1 MLRNDKVKPI
11 EELTELL
18 DRIRTDKKIVLCHGV
33 FDLLH
38 VGHIRHFEH
47 AKKLGDILVVTLT
60 ADRYVN
66 KGPHRPAFPEDLR
79 AESLAALDCVDYV
92 AINRWPLATEP
103 IERLRPHVY
112 VKGSDYKDKDDDRT
126 GGITLE
132 ENAVRSIGGELAFT
146 DDITFSASNL
156 INRHLP
162 VFSSE
167 VSDYIAEF
175 SSRHSIDE
183 VTGYLEN
190 AKSVSVLVIGEAII
204 DEYRYCEAI
213 GKSSKEPMLA
223 MRHLSTEKFA
233 GGILAV
239 GNHVASFADSVGLVT
254 FLGTEETQE
263 SFVREHLNNE
273 ISQTFLYRKDAPTIV
288 KQRFVENYFFTKM
301 LDIYQMSAGTL
312 DADDNARLCATL
324 EESVPRFDA
333 VVVVDFGHGMMS
345 HEAIDIICDKA
356 RFLAVNA
363 QSNAGNLG
371 YHTISRYPRA
381 DYICMAENEMRLEAR
396 DRHSELYGMTEK
408 VARQL
413 NARRASVTRGK
424 HGSLCYSEEEGFV
437 EIPAFAGR
445 VVDRMGAGDAY
456 LSVTSLCLAQDAP
469 IEVAGFIGNAVGAQ
483 AVATVGNREPVQRV
497 PLIRHIEHILK

>member
-1 MLRNDKVKPI
+1 MLRNDKVKSI
-11 EELTELL
+11 EELSELL
-18 DRIRTDKKIVLCHGV
+18 DRLRSDKKIVLCHGV

-60 ADRYVN
+60 ADLYVN

-112 VKGSDYKDKDDDRT
+112 VKGSDYRDQDGDRT
-126 GGITLE
+126 GGIAIE
-132 ENAVRSIGGELAFT
+132 ENAVRSVGGELAFT

-162 VFSSE
+162 VFSPE

-183 VTGYLEN
+183 VTGYLED

-239 GNHVASFADSVGLVT
+239 GNHVANFSDSVGLVT

-273 ISQTFLYRKDAPTIV
+273 ISQTFLYQKDAPTIV
-288 KQRFVENYFFTKM
+288 KRRFVENYFFTKM
-301 LDIYQMSAGTL
+301 LDIYEMSAGTL

-333 VVVVDFGHGMMS
+333 VVVVDFGHGMLS
-345 HEAIDIICDKA
+345 REAIEILCDKA

-424 HGSLCYSEEEGFV
+424 NGSLCYSEEEGFV

-469 IEVAGFIGNAVGAQ
+469 IEIAGFIGNAVGAQ

-497 PLIRHIEHILK
+497 SLIRHIEHILK